1 MDAATSPTM
10 FSRQSRRCSHGRG
23 FSFHSRRDTLV
34 RLPSSRNR
42 SSRAFSVASIQS
54 YLYFFWP
61 SMGGIED
68 FDDELF
74 ECEEGLDEDL
84 MELEEDTLEPGCCNA
99 CCDKDIPWFKFHPRS
114 TSVKSD
120 NFKFQLFGGI
130 FCLLGAATFS
140 LHQVSWTIT
149 ITKQSIRAF

>member
-1 MDAATSPTM
+1 
-10 FSRQSRRCSHGRG
+10 
-23 FSFHSRRDTLV
+23 
-34 RLPSSRNR
+34 
-42 SSRAFSVASIQS
+42 
-54 YLYFFWP
+54 
-61 SMGGIED
+61 MGGIED

-120 NFKFQLFGGI
+120 KFKFQLFAGI

-140 LHQVSWTIT
+140 LHQVRRTIT